1 MAGRLRSSRMN
12 EKVLQEG
19 LERGIVEMGDEMKGV
34 LWKIER
40 SRDISQEGLRSTLLK
55 GFESM
60 SRVMEKAVKNIG
72 ERMIKEGR
80 RRDRG
85 DREVEERLCRL
96 EERMA
101 DKGRERGC
109 EERR

>member
-1 MAGRLRSSRMN
+1 
-12 EKVLQEG
+12 
-19 LERGIVEMGDEMKGV
+19 
-34 LWKIER
+34 
-40 SRDISQEGLRSTLLK
+40 
-55 GFESM
+55 M